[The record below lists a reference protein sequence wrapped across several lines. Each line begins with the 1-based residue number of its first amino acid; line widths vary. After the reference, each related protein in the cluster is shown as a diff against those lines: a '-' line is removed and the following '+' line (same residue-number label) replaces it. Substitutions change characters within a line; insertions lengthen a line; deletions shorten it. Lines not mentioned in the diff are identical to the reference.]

1 MKMMNHNRLQL
12 LPKAEKAIKKL
23 TKKDA
28 ALKQRLIEAL
38 RQILTDPAEAGEAKT
53 GDLAGIYGYDIYH
66 RGINYE
72 IAYLIDQDD
81 SGHVVVVVLVGTREN
96 FYEEM
101 KRYMKTNQAPFSKA

>member
-1 MKMMNHNRLQL
+1 MNSNRLQL

-23 TKKDA
+23 TKKDV

-38 RQILTDPAEAGEAKT
+38 REILSEPAEAGEAKT

-96 FYEEM
+96 FYEEL
-101 KRYMKTNQAPFSKA
+101 KRYMKKNQAPFSKP